1 MALPRDIKIG
11 PVQITGPADRT
22 FAMDTDASPREP
34 ALRLAATEPAARPD
48 FYRQLLEAQVFVIG
62 ESELRAEGAWT
73 AKEGESI
80 SLQHWSKPDGSVVLP
95 FFTSLAALQRAVDH
109 EVTYYQLPAR
119 ALLEMTQGAT
129 LVLDPRSDY
138 GKEFAPGEIVAL
150 LSGGLTRAAQS
161 RVIEEATQV
170 LLAQPA
176 ERPDALI
183 DGVRSFLA
191 RRPAARRAWLALMH
205 IPTQDPEPHL
215 VIGVEADGDADAL
228 IAEIGNVA
236 ADLSHA
242 GPVDLVQ
249 VRAGEEGLSRYF
261 LEQVEPFFSRD

>member
-1 MALPRDIKIG
+1 
-11 PVQITGPADRT
+11 
-22 FAMDTDASPREP
+22 MDNDASPLER
-34 ALRLAATEPAARPD
+34 ALRLAATDPAARPD
-48 FYRQLLEAQVFVIG
+48 FYRELLEAEVFIIG
-62 ESELRAEGAWT
+62 EATRPEGAFT
-73 AKEGESI
+73 AQAGDSI
-80 SLQHWSKPDGSVVLP
+80 ALQHWSKPDGTAVLP
-95 FFTSLAALQRAVDH
+95 FFSSLTALQRGVEH

-119 ALLEMTQGAT
+119 AFLEMTQGTT
-129 LVLDPRSDY
+129 LVLDPRSEY
-138 GKEFAPGEIVAL
+138 GKEFSPGEIVAL
-150 LSGGLTRAAQS
+150 LSGGLTHPAER

-183 DGVRSFLA
+183 EGVRTFLA
-191 RRPAARRAWLALMH
+191 KRPAARRAWLALMH

-236 ADLSHA
+236 ADLDPA

-261 LEQVEPFFSRD
+261 LDGVEPFFRRD